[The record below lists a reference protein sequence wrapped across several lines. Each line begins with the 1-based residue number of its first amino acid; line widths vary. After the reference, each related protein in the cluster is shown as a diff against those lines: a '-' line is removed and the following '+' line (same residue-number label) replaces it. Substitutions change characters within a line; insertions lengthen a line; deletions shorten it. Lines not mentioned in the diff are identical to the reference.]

1 MTPAILSARNISKTL
16 VTALCWRC
24 FGYKALIVRGG
35 EYSGNICT
43 KEPCCSASSTI
54 KSGKRTIP
62 PLFSSLTDH
71 FPVIAAKL
79 HAYSVSFLRLTS
91 SHTAFSGHTEGSYVV
106 SVQILSGAYLANGD
120 KLGWHKSPLS
130 VYPDNGRLRLSSS
143 GYQYAKPYRNL
154 PLSAPVI

>member
-71 FPVIAAKL
+71 FP
-79 HAYSVSFLRLTS
+79 
-91 SHTAFSGHTEGSYVV
+91 AFSGHTEGSYVV